1 MHKIECRYQQFDII
15 PEIEQVAIALFD
27 RAQIK
32 QVDIQAHLSPAKIIV
47 NVDKFFF
54 RYILSNLL
62 SDVLRFIQN
71 GSILSIHAADSE
83 GMCIIEIINN
93 ATPIGKELLDQYFN
107 QLSNFNLS
115 ALANTQS
122 GRGFSIAEKLTVEM
136 DGVLT
141 YKTDLAIGNYFKLK
155 FKLA

>member
-15 PEIEQVAIALFD
+15 PEIEQVAIASFD

-32 QVDIQAHLSPAKIIV
+32 QVDIQLHLSPAKIMV
-47 NVDKFFF
+47 NLDKIFL

-62 SDVLRFIQN
+62 FDVIRFIQN
-71 GSILSIHAADSE
+71 GSVLSIHAADSE

-93 ATPIGKELLDQYFN
+93 ATPIGKAQLDQYFN
-107 QLSNFNLS
+107 RLTVPDLF

-141 YKTDLAIGNYFKLK
+141 YKTELAIGNYFKLK